1 MTCPRRSPGPA
12 WKTPGIGSGR
22 ALIKA
27 GPFALIGLA
36 ATPAE
41 ACRLALVLA
50 LDVSSSVDATEDR
63 LQRSGLAA
71 ALRAPEVEAAFFASP
86 NPVAL
91 QVFEW
96 SGQRNQ
102 TDLMDWMLIR
112 SPADLRLAADRLA
125 GSTRSTRDMPTAMGY
140 ALGYAAIKLQ
150 QAPDCLFK
158 TIDMAGDGANNDG
171 FSPANAYAAFPFDG
185 VTVNGLVIVA
195 PDATPQT
202 YYETEVIRG
211 PNAFVEVAEGFA
223 DFENAMRRKLLRE
236 LSAQVI
242 GGIQGQTGDQG

>member
-1 MTCPRRSPGPA
+1 LV
-12 WKTPGIGSGR
+12 R
-22 ALIKA
+22 AA
-27 GPFALIGLA
+27 PFASLGLV

-50 LDVSSSVDATEDR
+50 LDVSSSVDAGEDR
-63 LQRSGLAA
+63 LQRNGLAA
-71 ALRAPEVEAAFFASP
+71 ALLAPEVEAAFFASP

-112 SPADLRLAADRLA
+112 SPADLRLAASTLA
-125 GSTRSTRDMPTAMGY
+125 KSQRGTSDMPTAMGY

-150 QAPDCLFK
+150 KAPDCLFQ

-171 FSPANAYAAFPFDG
+171 FSPGNAYAAFPFEG

-195 PDATPQT
+195 PDTSPLA

-211 PNAFVEVAEGFA
+211 PNAFVEVAAGFA
-223 DFENAMRRKLLRE
+223 DFENAMRRKLVRE

-242 GGIQGQTGDQG
+242 GRIQSEMGDQG